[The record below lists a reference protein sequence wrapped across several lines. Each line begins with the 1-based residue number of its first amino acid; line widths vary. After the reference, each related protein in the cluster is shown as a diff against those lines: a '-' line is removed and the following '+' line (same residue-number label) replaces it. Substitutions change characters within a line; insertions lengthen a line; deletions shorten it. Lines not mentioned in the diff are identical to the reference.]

1 MLGCSSVDILP
12 LVEFEVDNQL
22 THEQIQL
29 ILSKNEIKDKEK
41 ADRRGSQSTRTEKI
55 DLNSQTLEVYSH
67 DSLVTENDKEGF
79 NIFTAT
85 ENVNEATNLIILG
98 EAELAKLDPA
108 HLVTFPKRT
117 QGDPSKR
124 QYQYFLNMM
133 PEISII
139 ACSHCNKVLI
149 VDIVCTTSA
158 LDNLLSISSSTVT
171 NLNFKFSRME
181 SVHSAAIKPS
191 FKDIN
196 ILFECISKVAKVKL
210 NWTW

>member
-1 MLGCSSVDILP
+1 MLGCSSPDILP

-41 ADRRGSQSTRTEKI
+41 ADRRGSQSSRKEKI

-67 DSLVTENDKEGF
+67 DSLVTEYDKEGF
-79 NIFTAT
+79 NIFTAS

-139 ACSHCNKVLI
+139 ACSHCNKVL
-149 VDIVCTTSA
+149 T
-158 LDNLLSISSSTVT
+158 
-171 NLNFKFSRME
+171 
-181 SVHSAAIKPS
+181 
-191 FKDIN
+191 
-196 ILFECISKVAKVKL
+196 
-210 NWTW
+210 